1 MAAVTAIFL
10 ILTEKISMKKS
21 LFLLL
26 VISALWSC
34 APKQYSAIILPET
47 EYVDL
52 DTLTITAPSEYDG
65 DPISED
71 EMDPS
76 SFAPPVYNASAKRES
91 DLLHTKLDLRFDWHK
106 EQVLGKATLTLKPY
120 FYPTDKVVLDAKGFQ
135 FHKINFEGK
144 NEQLKYDY
152 DSSKVTI
159 HLGRTFTRHEEYK
172 LFIDYTAT
180 PAASGG
186 SAAITSDKGLFFI
199 NPRGEDGDKPQQIWT
214 QGETENNSRWFPTID
229 KPNERATNEVI
240 LTVEDRFKTLSN
252 GLIVSSK
259 KNADGTRTDHWK
271 MDMPHAPYLVMVA
284 VGEYAVVKDTWNGKA
299 VDYYV
304 EPKFEKYA
312 RSIFPHTPEMLE
324 FFSDVLGV
332 DYPWQKYSQVVVRD
346 YVSGAMENTT
356 AVIFGEFM
364 QGTDRELIDN
374 RQNES
379 IVAHEMFH
387 HWFGDYVTCESWS
400 NLTLN
405 EGFANYSEYLWLE
418 QKHGKDEADFHRLQ
432 EMNGYMQS
440 AAQGIHPL
448 IHYSY
453 ESKEDMFDAHSYNKG
468 GLVLHMLRNYV
479 GDDAFF
485 SALQYYLK
493 KNAFTDVE
501 ADELRLAFEDVTG
514 EDLNWFFNQWFFDKG
529 QPTLEVEYDYDDET
543 KEVIVTVTQSQ
554 DTKEMPAVFVLPVAI
569 DVYAGG
575 KKTRQNVRVDQR
587 SQTFRFPSEQDPD
600 LIVFDGDGV
609 LLADIN
615 DEKSLDEMIFQYRN
629 APNFLHRIKALGDIV
644 DSDTPEAKAVAKE
657 ALNDKF
663 WLFRLFAIENEV
675 LDEKTTERIAYLA
688 ENDPNSDVRESAMR
702 KLAGTEDKKF
712 APLAARAVEKDPAI
726 KVVSA
731 ALETLLALDKE
742 AALATAKK
750 LEKDDDEGI
759 ILALAGLY
767 NEAGDP
773 QRLGFFEEK
782 FSKVTGFNKVG
793 FVQNYVKLA
802 QNGDAAAMLRTAN
815 NIKSIAMSEAN
826 MFWMRFM
833 VTKSINE
840 LHAALVEK
848 MEEEKDASKS
858 ADMQAKDAELVKII
872 DAIKAWEKDDR
883 VMNMYQ
889 AFPDPAPKP

>member
-1 MAAVTAIFL
+1 
-10 ILTEKISMKKS
+10 MKKS

-26 VISALWSC
+26 AISLLWSC
-34 APKQYSAIILPET
+34 APKQYSAILLPET
-47 EYVDL
+47 DYVDL
-52 DTLTITAPSEYDG
+52 DTLTVTAPYGYDEEG
-65 DPISED
+65 EPIGLD
-71 EMDPS
+71 ESGSNIS
-76 SFAPPVYNASAKRES
+76 SPTRYNPSAKRES
-91 DLLHTKLDLRFDWHK
+91 DLLHTKLDLRFDWEK

-135 FHKINFEGK
+135 FHKISFEGS
-144 NEQLKYDY
+144 NQTLRFDY

-159 HLGRTFTRHEEYK
+159 HLGKTYNRNQEYK

-199 NPRGEDGDKPQQIWT
+199 NPRKEEGDKPQQIWT

-229 KPNERATNEVI
+229 KPNERATNEI
-240 LTVEDRFKTLSN
+240 TLTVEDRFKTLSN
-252 GLIVSSK
+252 GLLVSSK
-259 KNADGTRTDHWK
+259 KNSDGTRTDHWK
-271 MDMPHAPYLVMVA
+271 MDLPHAPYLIMIA
-284 VGEYAVVKDTWNGKA
+284 VGEFAVVADKWNGKV

-312 RSIFPHTPEMLE
+312 RNIFPHTPEMLQ
-324 FFSDVLGV
+324 FFSDKLGV
-332 DYPWQKYSQVVVRD
+332 PYPWQKYSQVVVRD

-374 RQNES
+374 RQNET

-418 QKHGKDEADFHRLQ
+418 QKHGRDEADFHRLQ
-432 EMNGYMQS
+432 ELNGYMQS
-440 AAQGIHPL
+440 AAQDMHPL

-453 ESKEDMFDAHSYNKG
+453 ENKEDMFDAHSYNKG

-479 GDDAFF
+479 GDEAFF
-485 SALQYYLK
+485 IALQTYLK

-501 ADELRLAFEDVTG
+501 AAELRLAFEDVTG
-514 EDLNWFFNQWFFDKG
+514 EDLNWFFNQWFFEQG
-529 QPTLEVEYDYDDET
+529 QPTLNVEYDYDEAT
-543 KEVIVTVTQSQ
+543 KELVVNVEQTQ
-554 DTKEMPAVFVLPVAI
+554 DAKEMPAVFVLPVGI
-569 DVYAGG
+569 DVYDNG
-575 KKTRQNVRVDQR
+575 KATRHNLRMDQR
-587 SQTFRFPSEQDPD
+587 TQTFRIPAAKDPD

-615 DEKSLDEMIFQYRN
+615 DEKSLEEYIYQYQH
-629 APNFLHRIKALGDIV
+629 APNFLHRIRAMGEIV
-644 DSDTPEAKAVAKE
+644 ENNSPAAQAVVNE

-663 WLFRLFAIENEV
+663 WLFRLFAIENIG
-675 LDEKTTERIAYLA
+675 LDSKNTERIAALA
-688 ENDPNSDVRESAMR
+688 EKDPNSDVRESAMR
-702 KLAGTEDKKF
+702 KLATTEDKKY
-712 APLAARAVEKDPAI
+712 APLAARAVENDPAI

-750 LEKDDDEGI
+750 LEKVDDEGI

-767 NEAGDP
+767 SEEGDP

-782 FSKVTGFNKVG
+782 FSKVGGFNQVG
-793 FVQNYVKLA
+793 FVQSYVKLA
-802 QNGDAAAMLRTAN
+802 QNSDATAMLRTAN
-815 NIKSIAMSEAN
+815 NIKGLAMNESK

-840 LHAALVEK
+840 LHATLAGKINSEN
-848 MEEEKDASKS
+848 DAAKV
-858 ADMQAKDAELVKII
+858 ADMKAKDAELVKII
-872 DAIKAWEKDDR
+872 ETIKAWEKDDR
-883 VMNMYQ
+883 VTNMYG
-889 AFPDPAPKP
+889 AFPEPKLKP